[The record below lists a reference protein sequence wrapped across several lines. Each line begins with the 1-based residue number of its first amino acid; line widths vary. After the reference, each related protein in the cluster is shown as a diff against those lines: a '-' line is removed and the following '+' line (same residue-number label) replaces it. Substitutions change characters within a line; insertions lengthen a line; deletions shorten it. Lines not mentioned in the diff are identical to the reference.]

1 MESYNFRHLLS
12 SLQSAWSIFMGVS
25 VPEMP
30 RISKLRILF
39 LLYVCYCFAISTVFQ
54 AFFTSYLVES
64 GFEEGFKSL
73 DDVLKSNLV
82 YGFNSA
88 LEFLFMQFD
97 FVDPRIYTRPRVECS
112 DLRKCVERLIF
123 DRDIAAIVMRRCVN
137 YVGIING
144 VDERNKMICFLEN
157 PSLSIHM
164 ASYLPKGS
172 LLLNRINSVLRRY
185 LESGMLNRYW
195 SHLTWEEILK
205 SNAKLGNISSE
216 EFVPFSVSHLI
227 PAFKVIIFGHV
238 LSFILFLV
246 EIFVGRLRAN

>member
-1 MESYNFRHLLS
+1 
-12 SLQSAWSIFMGVS
+12 MGVS

-39 LLYVCYCFAISTVFQ
+39 LLYVFYCFAISTVFQ

-73 DDVLKSNLV
+73 DDMVKSNLV

-88 LEFLFMQFD
+88 LEFAFMQFD
-97 FVDPRIYTRPRVECS
+97 FVDTRLYSRPRVECP
-112 DLRKCVERLIF
+112 DLLKCAERVLF
-123 DRDIAAIVMRRCVN
+123 DRDIATIFSKRCVN

-144 VDERNKMICFLEN
+144 VDEINKMICFLEK
-157 PSLSIHM
+157 PSFSLFF

-172 LLLNRINSVLRRY
+172 LFLDRINSVLIRY
-185 LESGMLNRYW
+185 LEAGMLNRYW
-195 SHLTWEEILK
+195 SHLTWKEILK
-205 SNAKLGNISSE
+205 SSAKLGNISSE
-216 EFVPFSVSHLI
+216 DYVPFSVSHLI

-238 LSFILFLV
+238 LSFILFFV
-246 EIFVGRLRAN
+246 EFVVGRVWAH